1 MRIFV
6 IVWTGQFVS
15 TIGSYMTSFAITLW
29 AWQLTD
35 QATALTLIVFFN
47 QAASLLVAPFAGVIV
62 DGLRPIFGQ
71 RWSRKQLIILS
82 DTVAALS
89 TVAILLLHLTG
100 HLQVWHFYVTS
111 AINGIFSNI
120 QELAYSTSIA
130 LMLPKQHYTRAS
142 SMVSMLHYGP
152 SIFAPALAGVLY
164 YIIGLFGILWIDL
177 FTFSIAIFTVLR
189 TQIPQPVV
197 PETQLQ
203 NQASLWQD
211 ISSGFRYVFAR
222 PGLFALLVISL
233 LFWFAH
239 DLGGSLY
246 SAMILARSN
255 NNAAILASLST
266 MAGVAGVIGA
276 IAVSIGGG
284 FRQKIHGF
292 LGGMIGAG
300 ISKTLFGLGQLP
312 SIWLPAQFCSSL
324 NFPLLGSSS
333 EAIWLAKIKPE
344 IQGRVFATRSLLL
357 VLISTIAALIAGPLA
372 DFVFEPAM
380 MPGGYLAKT
389 FGGIFGT
396 GSGAGMALLYVITS
410 VTLMLVGMGG
420 YAVESLRMVEMN
432 VSDHDTDQQAALS
445 NSNCEREA
453 DRT

>member
-1 MRIFV
+1 MRTFV
-6 IVWTGQFVS
+6 IVWSGQLVS
-15 TIGSYMTSFAITLW
+15 TIGSYMTGFAITLW

-35 QATALTLIVFFN
+35 QATTLTLIAFFN

-62 DGLRPIFGQ
+62 DGLRPILGQ

-89 TVAILLLHLTG
+89 TVAILLLHLSG

-111 AINGIFSNI
+111 AINGLFSDI

-142 SMVSMLHYGP
+142 SMVSILHYGP

-164 YIIGLFGILWIDL
+164 YITGLVGILWIDL
-177 FTFSIAIFTVLR
+177 FTFSVAIFTVLR
-189 TQIPQPVV
+189 VQIPQPVV
-197 PETQLQ
+197 SEPQHQSQE
-203 NQASLWQD
+203 SLWRE

-222 PGLFALLVISL
+222 PGLLTLLVTGL

-246 SAMILARSN
+246 APMILARSN
-255 NNAAILASLST
+255 NNAAVLASLS
-266 MAGVAGVIGA
+266 AVAGVSGVVGA
-276 IAVSIGGG
+276 IVVSIWGG

-292 LGGMIGAG
+292 LWGMIGAG

-324 NFPLLGSSS
+324 NFPLLGSSNES
-333 EAIWLAKIKPE
+333 IWLAKVKPE

-357 VLISTIAALIAGPLA
+357 VLISAIAAFIAGPLA

-380 MPGGYLAKT
+380 MPDGYLAKIL
-389 FGGIFGT
+389 GGIFGT
-396 GSGAGMALLYVITS
+396 GPGSGMALLYVITS
-410 VTLMLVGMGG
+410 VTLILVGIGG
-420 YAVESLRMVEMN
+420 YAVESLRTVETN
-432 VSDHDTDQQAALS
+432 VSDHDADQQADVS
-445 NSNCEREA
+445 NSIHEV
-453 DRT
+453 

>member
-1 MRIFV
+1 MRTFV
-6 IVWTGQFVS
+6 IVWSGQLVS
-15 TIGSYMTSFAITLW
+15 TIGSYMTGFAITLW
-29 AWQLTD
+29 AWQFTD

-100 HLQVWHFYVTS
+100 HLQIWHFYVTS
-111 AINGIFSNI
+111 AINGIFSDI

-142 SMVSMLHYGP
+142 SMVSILHYGP

-164 YIIGLFGILWIDL
+164 YVTGLTGILWIDL
-177 FTFSIAIFTVLR
+177 FTFSVAIFTVLR
-189 TQIPQPVV
+189 VQIPQPVV
-197 PETQLQ
+197 SEPQFQSQE
-203 NQASLWQD
+203 SLWQE
-211 ISSGFRYVFAR
+211 ISSGFRYVAAR
-222 PGLFALLVISL
+222 PGLFTLLLTGL

-239 DLGGSLY
+239 DLGGALY
-246 SAMILARSN
+246 APMILSRSN
-255 NNAAILASLST
+255 NNAAVLASLS
-266 MAGVAGVIGA
+266 AVAGVGGVVGA
-276 IAVSIGGG
+276 VVVSIWGG

-292 LGGMIGAG
+292 LWGMIGAG
-300 ISKTLFGLGQLP
+300 VSKTLFGLGQLP

-324 NFPLLGSSS
+324 NFPLLGSSN
-333 EAIWLAKIKPE
+333 EAIWLAKVNPE

-357 VLISTIAALIAGPLA
+357 VLISAIAAFIAGPLA

-380 MPGGYLAKT
+380 MPGGYLAKIL
-389 FGGIFGT
+389 GGIFGT

-410 VTLMLVGMGG
+410 IALILVGISG
-420 YAVESLRMVEMN
+420 YAIELLRTVETN
-432 VSDHDTDQQAALS
+432 VADHDADQQAAFS
-445 NSNCEREA
+445 NSVHKS
-453 DRT
+453 